1 MIPLID
7 LKAQYD
13 TVGADIEAAVVRILR
28 SGRYALGPEVE
39 AFETEFADY
48 CGVKHGIGVQSGT
61 SALNL
66 ALRACGVGP
75 GDEVIT
81 VPFTFVATVAA
92 IVETGATV
100 RFADIAPDSFTLD
113 PSGLAD
119 IVTERTKAIIPVH
132 LYGQPADMDPIL
144 DVARTHGLTVI
155 EDAAQAHGAR
165 YKERPVGSLGDMA
178 CFSFYPSKNLGA
190 CGEGGMVVTD
200 NPEYAQ
206 NIQLLRNWG
215 HTDRYHHAV
224 VGGNHRLDAVQA
236 AVLRVKLRHLDAW
249 NTSRRAAAGR
259 YDQRLADLDVTTP
272 AAMNY
277 GTHVYHLY
285 AVRVARRNAVLEALN
300 ARDIGAAVHYPSPV
314 HLQPAYDDLGY
325 EKGRFP
331 ESERAAEEVLSLPMF
346 PELSEDAVAEVTAA
360 VAESIATV
368 ASSTFRTT

>member
-7 LKAQYD
+7 LKAQYE
-13 TVGADIEAAVVRILR
+13 TVGADIEAAVVRVLR

-39 AFETEFADY
+39 AFETEFADF

-66 ALRACGVGP
+66 ALRACGIGP

-113 PSGLAD
+113 PARLAD
-119 IVTERTKAIIPVH
+119 VVTERTKAIIPVH
-132 LYGQPADMDPIL
+132 LYGQAVDMDPIL
-144 DVARTHGLTVI
+144 DVARAHGLTVI

-190 CGEGGMVVTD
+190 CGEGGIVVTD

-206 NIQLLRNWG
+206 NMQLLRNWG
-215 HTDRYHHAV
+215 HTDRYHHVV

-236 AVLRVKLRHLDAW
+236 AVLRVKLRHLDTW
-249 NTSRRAAAGR
+249 NTSRRAVAGR
-259 YDQRLADLDVTTP
+259 YDQRLADLEVATP
-272 AAMNY
+272 PAMTY
-277 GTHVYHLY
+277 GTHVYHIY

-300 ARDIGAAVHYPSPV
+300 GRDIGAAVHYPSPV
-314 HLQPAYDDLGY
+314 HLQPAYADLGY
-325 EKGRFP
+325 AEGRFP
-331 ESERAAEEVLSLPMF
+331 ESERAAEEVLSLPMY

-360 VAESIATV
+360 VAEAIATV
-368 ASSTFRTT
+368 AT